1 MTQFSNDRIP
11 EWTNP
16 YIPDHNQTGS
26 DELDDLMHI
35 LAASLVER
43 LDELNCDEV
52 LNRLVQIPEP
62 ELQKEAI
69 LLKEE
74 IERLRNRVSQ
84 L

>member
-1 MTQFSNDRIP
+1 MTRFSPDSIP

-16 YIPDHNQTGS
+16 YIPDRDQTGS
-26 DELDDLMHI
+26 DGVDDLMHI

-52 LNRLVQIPEP
+52 LDRLVQIPEP

-74 IERLRNRVSQ
+74 IERLRNRISQ